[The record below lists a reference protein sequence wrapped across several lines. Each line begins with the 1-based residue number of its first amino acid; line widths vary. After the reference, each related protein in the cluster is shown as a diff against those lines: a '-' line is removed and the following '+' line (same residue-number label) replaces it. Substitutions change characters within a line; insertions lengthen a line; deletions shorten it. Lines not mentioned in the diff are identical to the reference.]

1 MNTLDNQANGP
12 ATVLVVDDDAG
23 ARLLVGTALEMA
35 GFRVIAAADGA
46 SALGQFREQ
55 PADCVVL
62 DVVMP
67 GMNGFD
73 VCSALR
79 ALPES
84 RHVPILMQTSLDDME
99 SVNRA
104 YNAGATDFS
113 SKGINPM
120 LLAQRVKF
128 LVRAK
133 QTQDQLRESEARVRY
148 LAYYDPLTA
157 LPNRQRLLQILEQQV
172 EWALPRQRGL
182 AVLMLDVDNFSR
194 INDTQG
200 QAVGD
205 VLLKEVAHRLQNCLR
220 DSQRSVDRADDSAE
234 KIDITD
240 WVARTGGDEFALALP
255 GISTAEAAQAVAQRV
270 QLALAR
276 PFVFAQA
283 EIPLSATMGISLFPG
298 DAATAGALIKNA
310 DAAMHHGKKTGHGG
324 LEFFNKSISTRAARH
339 LSMEAD
345 LRKAVER
352 GEFTLNYQPRL
363 ALKDL
368 RVEAVEA
375 LLRWRHPQ
383 RGFVAP
389 DEFIPLAEQTGLIV
403 EIGDWVLREACAQ
416 ARRWRDAGGPG
427 WQVAVNVSGV
437 QFRDGSLVSR
447 VAHAV
452 DAAGI
457 DSRMIELEF
466 TEGALIEYSA
476 AVNKAVKSLKELGV
490 ATALDDF
497 GTGYSSLSYLRHFP
511 IDTLKI
517 DRVFVRDIASKNGG
531 NAPLVDAIIAMA
543 KSLGLATV
551 AEGVE
556 TEAQWQYLKTRDA
569 NQVQGFLFC
578 RPLALEALESWHAD
592 WMHANRVKVGRL
604 RLGIPE
610 PGSRPS
616 LLSRAPPDH
625 LGAVLVAR
633 QHARQHEQEIG
644 QAIQI
649 FEGLGR
655 YAFGSRQRPTAALGA
670 PANGAGDMAGGRRR
684 AAAGQYELLQGRQ
697 GLVEFVQHRFEP
709 IDMRRLDHA
718 MPGNAQFTSQIE
730 QVVLDFRETAGDAR
744 RQCGDAQDHADRA
757 VGLVDGAVGLDPQI
771 FLRHP

>member
-1 MNTLDNQANGP
+1 MNPSEHKANIP
-12 ATVLVVDDDAG
+12 ATVLVVDDDPG

-35 GFRVIAAADGA
+35 GFCVVAAADGMT
-46 SALGQFREQ
+46 ALSRFREH
-55 PADCVVL
+55 AVDCVVL

-67 GMNGFD
+67 GMSGFD

-79 ALPES
+79 ALPNC

-172 EWALPRQRGL
+172 EWAMPRQRGL

-205 VLLKEVAHRLQNCLR
+205 ALLKEIAHRLQNCLR
-220 DSQRSVDRADDSAE
+220 DSQHSSHPDEGIER
-234 KIDITD
+234 KDIND

-255 GISTAEAAQAVAQRV
+255 GVSTPEAAQAVAQRV

-276 PFVFAQA
+276 PFVFAQQ
-283 EIPLSATMGISLFPG
+283 EIPLSATMGISLFPS
-298 DAATAGALIKNA
+298 DAATPEALVKNA
-310 DAAMHHGKKTGHGG
+310 DAAMHHGKKTVHGG
-324 LEFFNKSISTRAARH
+324 LEFFNKSISTRAAKH

-345 LRKAVER
+345 LRKALER

-363 ALKDL
+363 ALRDL

-389 DEFIPLAEQTGLIV
+389 DEFIPIAEQTGLIV

-416 ARRWRDAGGPG
+416 VRRWRDAAAPS

-447 VAHAV
+447 VSRAI

-457 DSRMIELEF
+457 ESRMIELEF

-476 AVNKAVKSLKELGV
+476 AVNKAVKSLKQLGV

-531 NAPLVDAIIAMA
+531 NAPLVDAIIAMS

-578 RPLALEALESWHAD
+578 RPLAIADLAKWHAD
-592 WMHANRVKVGRL
+592 WLHGNPLKAA
-604 RLGIPE
+604 
-610 PGSRPS
+610 S
-616 LLSRAPPDH
+616 
-625 LGAVLVAR
+625 VA
-633 QHARQHEQEIG
+633 
-644 QAIQI
+644 
-649 FEGLGR
+649 
-655 YAFGSRQRPTAALGA
+655 
-670 PANGAGDMAGGRRR
+670 
-684 AAAGQYELLQGRQ
+684 
-697 GLVEFVQHRFEP
+697 
-709 IDMRRLDHA
+709 
-718 MPGNAQFTSQIE
+718 
-730 QVVLDFRETAGDAR
+730 
-744 RQCGDAQDHADRA
+744 
-757 VGLVDGAVGLDPQI
+757 
-771 FLRHP
+771 

>member
-1 MNTLDNQANGP
+1 MNSTDNQTNAT
-12 ATVLVVDDDAG
+12 ATVLVVDDDPG
-23 ARLLVGTALEMA
+23 ARLLVGSALEVA
-35 GFRVIAAADGA
+35 GFRVTTAADGK
-46 SALGQFREQ
+46 SALSEFHAH
-55 PADCVVL
+55 PADCIVL

-67 GMNGFD
+67 GMSGFD
-73 VCSALR
+73 VCRALR
-79 ALPES
+79 ALPSS

-99 SVNRA
+99 SVQSA

-120 LLAQRVKF
+120 LLAERVKF

-172 EWALPRQRGL
+172 IWATPRQRGL

-205 VLLKEVAHRLQNCLR
+205 SLLKEIAHRLQNCLR
-220 DSQRSVDRADDSAE
+220 DTQRTLEDEAETADNNDR
-234 KIDITD
+234 
-240 WVARTGGDEFALALP
+240 VARTGGDEFALALP
-255 GISTAEAAQAVAQRV
+255 GIATADSAQVVARRV

-276 PFVFAQA
+276 PFVFAQQ
-283 EIPLSATMGISLFPG
+283 EIPLSATIGISLFPG
-298 DAATAGALIKNA
+298 DAPSAEALIKNA
-310 DAAMHHGKKTGHGG
+310 DAAMHHGKKTGHGR
-324 LEFFNKSISTRAARH
+324 LEFFKKSISTRAAKN

-345 LRKAVER
+345 LRKALDR

-363 ALKDL
+363 AIESM

-375 LLRWRHPQ
+375 LLRWWHPQ
-383 RGFVAP
+383 RGFVSP
-389 DEFIPLAEQTGLIV
+389 DEFIPLAEQSGLIV

-416 ARRWRDAGGPG
+416 ARRWRDAGSSV

-437 QFRDGSLVSR
+437 QFRDGSLVERVSR
-447 VAHAV
+447 AI

-457 DSRMIELEF
+457 EPRMIELEF

-476 AVNKAVKSLKELGV
+476 VVSKAVKSLKELGV

-517 DRVFVRDIASKNGG
+517 DRVFVRDIVSKSGG
-531 NAPLVDAIIAMA
+531 NTPLVDAIIAMA

-556 TEAQWQYLKTRDA
+556 TEAQWHYLKSRQA

-578 RPLALEALESWHAD
+578 RPLAIEDLQRWHAE
-592 WMHANRVKVGRL
+592 WLHSNHPRSA
-604 RLGIPE
+604 
-610 PGSRPS
+610 S
-616 LLSRAPPDH
+616 
-625 LGAVLVAR
+625 VA
-633 QHARQHEQEIG
+633 
-644 QAIQI
+644 
-649 FEGLGR
+649 
-655 YAFGSRQRPTAALGA
+655 
-670 PANGAGDMAGGRRR
+670 
-684 AAAGQYELLQGRQ
+684 
-697 GLVEFVQHRFEP
+697 
-709 IDMRRLDHA
+709 
-718 MPGNAQFTSQIE
+718 
-730 QVVLDFRETAGDAR
+730 
-744 RQCGDAQDHADRA
+744 
-757 VGLVDGAVGLDPQI
+757 
-771 FLRHP
+771 

>member
-1 MNTLDNQANGP
+1 MNISENRADAVL
-12 ATVLVVDDDAG
+12 TVLVVDDDPG
-23 ARLLVGTALEMA
+23 ARLLAGTALELA

-46 SALGQFREQ
+46 SALTRFREHA
-55 PADCVVL
+55 ADCVVL

-67 GMNGFD
+67 GMNGFE
-73 VCSALR
+73 VCRALR
-79 ALPES
+79 AMAQG

-99 SVNRA
+99 SINRA
-104 YNAGATDFS
+104 YNTGATDFS

-128 LVRAK
+128 LVRTK

-148 LAYYDPLTA
+148 LAYYDPLTG
-157 LPNRQRLLQILEQQV
+157 LPNRQRLLQILEEQV
-172 EWALPRQRGL
+172 AWAAPRQRGL

-205 VLLKEVAHRLQNCLR
+205 ALLKEVAHRLQNCLR
-220 DSQRSVDRADDSAE
+220 DSQRTLDDTSEE
-234 KIDITD
+234 KKDIND

-255 GISTAEAAQAVAQRV
+255 GVSTADAAHIVAQRV
-270 QLALAR
+270 QTALAR
-276 PFVFAQA
+276 PFVFAQT
-283 EIPLSATMGISLFPG
+283 EIPLSATMGISLYPG
-298 DAATAGALIKNA
+298 DAAAPEALLKHA
-310 DAAMHHGKKTGHGG
+310 DAALHHGKKKAHGS
-324 LEFFNKSISTRAARH
+324 LEFFDKSISTRAAKH

-352 GEFTLNYQPRL
+352 GEFTLHYQPRL
-363 ALKDL
+363 ALADL

-375 LLRWRHPQ
+375 LLRWKHPQ

-416 ARRWRDAGGPG
+416 AGRWRDAGAPD

-447 VAHAV
+447 VSRAV
-452 DAAGI
+452 AAAGI

-476 AVNKAVKSLKELGV
+476 AVSKALKSLKELGV

-497 GTGYSSLSYLRHFP
+497 GTGYCSLSYLRHFR

-517 DRVFVRDIASKNGG
+517 DRAFVRDIGSKNGD

-543 KSLGLATV
+543 RSLGLSTV

-556 TEAQWQYLKTRDA
+556 TEAQWQYLKTRAAD
-569 NQVQGFLFC
+569 QVQGFLFC
-578 RPLALEALESWHAD
+578 RPLTIAQLEEWHAD
-592 WMHANRVKVGRL
+592 WLHANQL
-604 RLGIPE
+604 I
-610 PGSRPS
+610 
-616 LLSRAPPDH
+616 
-625 LGAVLVAR
+625 
-633 QHARQHEQEIG
+633 
-644 QAIQI
+644 
-649 FEGLGR
+649 
-655 YAFGSRQRPTAALGA
+655 
-670 PANGAGDMAGGRRR
+670 
-684 AAAGQYELLQGRQ
+684 AAG
-697 GLVEFVQHRFEP
+697 
-709 IDMRRLDHA
+709 A
-718 MPGNAQFTSQIE
+718 A
-730 QVVLDFRETAGDAR
+730 
-744 RQCGDAQDHADRA
+744 
-757 VGLVDGAVGLDPQI
+757 
-771 FLRHP
+771 

>member
-1 MNTLDNQANGP
+1 MNSTDHQTNAT
-12 ATVLVVDDDAG
+12 ATVLVVDDDPG
-23 ARLLVGTALEMA
+23 ARLLVGSALEVA
-35 GFRVIAAADGA
+35 GFRVTTAADGK
-46 SALGQFREQ
+46 SALSEFHAH
-55 PADCVVL
+55 PADCIVL

-67 GMNGFD
+67 GMSGFD
-73 VCSALR
+73 VCRALR
-79 ALPES
+79 ALPSS

-99 SVNRA
+99 SVQSA

-120 LLAQRVKF
+120 LLAERVKF

-148 LAYYDPLTA
+148 LAYYDPPTA

-172 EWALPRQRGL
+172 IWATPRQRGL

-205 VLLKEVAHRLQNCLR
+205 SLLKEIAHRLQNCLR
-220 DSQRSVDRADDSAE
+220 DTQRTLEDEAETTDNNDR
-234 KIDITD
+234 
-240 WVARTGGDEFALALP
+240 VARTGGDEFALALP
-255 GISTAEAAQAVAQRV
+255 GIATADSAQVVARRV

-276 PFVFAQA
+276 PFVFAQQ
-283 EIPLSATMGISLFPG
+283 EIPLSATIGISLFPG
-298 DAATAGALIKNA
+298 DAPSAEALIKNA
-310 DAAMHHGKKTGHGG
+310 DAAMHHGKKTGHGR
-324 LEFFNKSISTRAARH
+324 LEFFKKSISTRAAKN

-345 LRKAVER
+345 LRKALDR

-363 ALKDL
+363 AIESM

-375 LLRWRHPQ
+375 LLRWWHPQ
-383 RGFVAP
+383 RGFVSP
-389 DEFIPLAEQTGLIV
+389 DEFIPLAEQSGLIV

-416 ARRWRDAGGPG
+416 ARRWRDAGSSV

-437 QFRDGSLVSR
+437 QFRDGSLVERVSR
-447 VAHAV
+447 AI

-457 DSRMIELEF
+457 EPRMIELEF

-476 AVNKAVKSLKELGV
+476 VVSKAVKSLKELGV

-517 DRVFVRDIASKNGG
+517 DRVFVRDIVSKSGG
-531 NAPLVDAIIAMA
+531 NTPLVDAIIAMA

-556 TEAQWQYLKTRDA
+556 TEAQWHYLKSRQA

-578 RPLALEALESWHAD
+578 RPLAIEDLQRWHAE
-592 WMHANRVKVGRL
+592 WLHSNHPRSA
-604 RLGIPE
+604 
-610 PGSRPS
+610 S
-616 LLSRAPPDH
+616 
-625 LGAVLVAR
+625 VA
-633 QHARQHEQEIG
+633 
-644 QAIQI
+644 
-649 FEGLGR
+649 
-655 YAFGSRQRPTAALGA
+655 
-670 PANGAGDMAGGRRR
+670 
-684 AAAGQYELLQGRQ
+684 
-697 GLVEFVQHRFEP
+697 
-709 IDMRRLDHA
+709 
-718 MPGNAQFTSQIE
+718 
-730 QVVLDFRETAGDAR
+730 
-744 RQCGDAQDHADRA
+744 
-757 VGLVDGAVGLDPQI
+757 
-771 FLRHP
+771 

>member
-1 MNTLDNQANGP
+1 MNSTDSQTKPSAS
-12 ATVLVVDDDAG
+12 VLVVDDDPG
-23 ARLLVGTALEMA
+23 ARLLVGSALEVA
-35 GFRVIAAADGA
+35 GFRVITAADGK
-46 SALGQFREQ
+46 SALSEFHAH

-67 GMNGFD
+67 GMSGFD
-73 VCSALR
+73 VCRALR
-79 ALPES
+79 ALPGS

-99 SVNRA
+99 SVQSA

-120 LLAQRVKF
+120 LLAERVKF

-157 LPNRQRLLQILEQQV
+157 LPNRQRLLQVLEQQV
-172 EWALPRQRGL
+172 TWVAPRQRGL

-205 VLLKEVAHRLQNCLR
+205 SLLKEIAHRLQNCLR
-220 DSQRSVDRADDSAE
+220 DTQRTLEDGTDTTDHN
-234 KIDITD
+234 D

-255 GISTAEAAQAVAQRV
+255 GISTADSAQVVAHRV

-276 PFVFAQA
+276 PFVFAQQ
-283 EIPLSATMGISLFPG
+283 EIPLSATIGVSLFPG
-298 DAATAGALIKNA
+298 DAPSAEALLKNA
-310 DAAMHHGKKTGHGG
+310 DAAMHHAKKTGHGS
-324 LEFFNKSISTRAARH
+324 LEFFKKSISTRAAKN

-345 LRKAVER
+345 LRKALDR

-363 ALKDL
+363 AIESM

-375 LLRWRHPQ
+375 LLRWWHPQ
-383 RGFVAP
+383 RGFVPP
-389 DEFIPLAEQTGLIV
+389 DEFIPLAEQRGLIV

-416 ARRWRDAGGPG
+416 ARRWRDAGAGV

-437 QFRDGSLVSR
+437 QFRDGSLVERVSR
-447 VAHAV
+447 AI

-457 DSRMIELEF
+457 EPRMIELEF
-466 TEGALIEYSA
+466 TEGALIEYSS
-476 AVNKAVKSLKELGV
+476 VVSKAVKSLKELGV

-517 DRVFVRDIASKNGG
+517 DRVFVRDIVAKGG
-531 NAPLVDAIIAMA
+531 ANTPLVDAIIAMA

-556 TEAQWQYLKTRDA
+556 TEAQWQYLKSRQA

-578 RPLALEALESWHAD
+578 RPLPIEDLQRWHAE
-592 WMHANRVKVGRL
+592 WLHSN
-604 RLGIPE
+604 
-610 PGSRPS
+610 
-616 LLSRAPPDH
+616 
-625 LGAVLVAR
+625 
-633 QHARQHEQEIG
+633 Q
-644 QAIQI
+644 
-649 FEGLGR
+649 
-655 YAFGSRQRPTAALGA
+655 QRPASVA
-670 PANGAGDMAGGRRR
+670 
-684 AAAGQYELLQGRQ
+684 
-697 GLVEFVQHRFEP
+697 
-709 IDMRRLDHA
+709 
-718 MPGNAQFTSQIE
+718 
-730 QVVLDFRETAGDAR
+730 
-744 RQCGDAQDHADRA
+744 
-757 VGLVDGAVGLDPQI
+757 
-771 FLRHP
+771 

>member
-1 MNTLDNQANGP
+1 MNNPEHRAAPP
-12 ATVLVVDDDAG
+12 ATILVVDDDPG

-35 GFRVIAAADGA
+35 GFIVATAVDGAAA
-46 SALGQFREQ
+46 LRKFHEQ

-67 GMNGFD
+67 GMSGFE

-79 ALPES
+79 ALPDC
-84 RHVPILMQTSLDDME
+84 RHLPILMQTSLDDME

-148 LAYYDPLTA
+148 LAYYDPLTG

-172 EWALPRQRGL
+172 AWAGPRRRGL

-220 DSQRSVDRADDSAE
+220 DSQPTLESDGADKKDVN
-234 KIDITD
+234 D

-255 GISTAEAAQAVAQRV
+255 GIATAEAAQLVAQRV
-270 QLALAR
+270 RTALAR
-276 PFVFAQA
+276 PFLFAQQ

-298 DAATAGALIKNA
+298 DAAAAETLVKNA

-324 LEFFNKSISTRAARH
+324 LEFFNKSISTRAAKH

-345 LRKAVER
+345 LRKALER
-352 GEFTLNYQPRL
+352 GEFALNYQPRL

-389 DEFIPLAEQTGLIV
+389 DEFIPLAEQSGLIV

-416 ARRWRDAGGPG
+416 VRRWRDAGAPN

-447 VAHAV
+447 VSRAIG
-452 DAAGI
+452 AAAI

-476 AVNKAVKSLKELGV
+476 AVSKAVKSLKELGV

-517 DRVFVRDIASKNGG
+517 DRAFVRDIASTSGG

-556 TEAQWQYLKTRDA
+556 TEAQWQYLKTREA

-578 RPLALEALESWHAD
+578 RPLAIPELQSWHAD
-592 WMHANRVKVGRL
+592 WLHAN
-604 RLGIPE
+604 
-610 PGSRPS
+610 
-616 LLSRAPPDH
+616 H
-625 LGAVLVAR
+625 LNVA
-633 QHARQHEQEIG
+633 
-644 QAIQI
+644 
-649 FEGLGR
+649 
-655 YAFGSRQRPTAALGA
+655 
-670 PANGAGDMAGGRRR
+670 D
-684 AAAGQYELLQGRQ
+684 AAG
-697 GLVEFVQHRFEP
+697 
-709 IDMRRLDHA
+709 A
-718 MPGNAQFTSQIE
+718 A
-730 QVVLDFRETAGDAR
+730 
-744 RQCGDAQDHADRA
+744 
-757 VGLVDGAVGLDPQI
+757 
-771 FLRHP
+771 

>member
-1 MNTLDNQANGP
+1 MNTPELQSITL
-12 ATVLVVDDDAG
+12 ATVLVVDDDPG
-23 ARLLVGTALEMA
+23 ARLLVGTALEVA
-35 GFRVIAAADGA
+35 GFRVITAADGVT
-46 SALGQFREQ
+46 ALGQFREHS
-55 PADCVVL
+55 ADCVVL

-67 GMNGFD
+67 GMSGFD

-79 ALPES
+79 ALPEC

-133 QTQDQLRESEARVRY
+133 QTQDQLRESEARVRH

-157 LPNRQRLLQILEQQV
+157 LPNRRRLLEMLEQQV
-172 EWALPRQRGL
+172 AWAMPRQRGL

-220 DSQRSVDRADDSAE
+220 DSQRLNQPDAIETKDSN
-234 KIDITD
+234 D

-255 GISTAEAAQAVAQRV
+255 GVSTAEAAQVVAQRV
-270 QLALAR
+270 QAALAR
-276 PFVFAQA
+276 PFVFAQQ

-298 DAATAGALIKNA
+298 DATTSEALVKNA
-310 DAAMHHGKKTGHGG
+310 DAAMHHAKKGGHGG
-324 LEFFNKSISTRAARH
+324 LEFFNKSISNRAARH

-416 ARRWRDAGGPG
+416 VRRWRDACAPD

-447 VAHAV
+447 VSRAIE
-452 DAAGI
+452 AAGI
-457 DSRMIELEF
+457 ESRMIELEF
-466 TEGALIEYSA
+466 TEGALIEYST
-476 AVNKAVKSLKELGV
+476 AVSKAVTSLKELGV

-517 DRVFVRDIASKNGG
+517 DRVFVRDIASKNSG

-556 TEAQWQYLKTRDA
+556 TEAQWQYLKAREAT
-569 NQVQGFLFC
+569 QVQGFLFC
-578 RPLALEALESWHAD
+578 RPLAIADLESWHAD
-592 WMHANRVKVGRL
+592 WLHANQLKAA
-604 RLGIPE
+604 
-610 PGSRPS
+610 S
-616 LLSRAPPDH
+616 
-625 LGAVLVAR
+625 GA
-633 QHARQHEQEIG
+633 
-644 QAIQI
+644 
-649 FEGLGR
+649 
-655 YAFGSRQRPTAALGA
+655 
-670 PANGAGDMAGGRRR
+670 
-684 AAAGQYELLQGRQ
+684 
-697 GLVEFVQHRFEP
+697 
-709 IDMRRLDHA
+709 
-718 MPGNAQFTSQIE
+718 
-730 QVVLDFRETAGDAR
+730 
-744 RQCGDAQDHADRA
+744 
-757 VGLVDGAVGLDPQI
+757 
-771 FLRHP
+771 

>member
-1 MNTLDNQANGP
+1 MNTCEHQIINP
-12 ATVLVVDDDAG
+12 ATILVVDDDPG

-35 GFRVIAAADGA
+35 GFRVVTAADGLA
-46 SALGQFREQ
+46 ALKAFRDD

-67 GMNGFD
+67 GMSGFD

-79 ALPES
+79 GLADC

-157 LPNRQRLLQILEQQV
+157 LPNRQRLLQILEQQIA
-172 EWALPRQRGL
+172 WASPRQRGV

-200 QAVGD
+200 QAIGD
-205 VLLKEVAHRLQNCLR
+205 ELLKEAALRLQNCLR
-220 DSQRSVDRADDSAE
+220 DSQRALDQDCEAIGTE
-234 KIDITD
+234 DIND
-240 WVARTGGDEFALALP
+240 WVARTGGDEFSLALP
-255 GISTAEAAQAVAQRV
+255 GVSAADAAQLVAQRV
-270 QLALAR
+270 QLALSR
-276 PFVFAQA
+276 PFVFAQQ
-283 EIPLSATMGISLFPG
+283 EITLSATIGISLFPG
-298 DAATAGALIKNA
+298 DAATPEALVKNA
-310 DAAMHHGKKTGHGG
+310 DAALHHAKKTGQGG

-345 LRKAVER
+345 LRKALER

-375 LLRWRHPQ
+375 LLRWNHPQ

-389 DEFIPLAEQTGLIV
+389 AEFVPLAEQNGLIV
-403 EIGDWVLREACAQ
+403 EIGDWVLREASAQ
-416 ARRWRDAGGPG
+416 VRRWRDSGGPS
-427 WQVAVNVSGV
+427 WQIAVNVSGV
-437 QFRDGSLVSR
+437 QFRDGSLASRVSR
-447 VAHAV
+447 AI

-457 DSRMIELEF
+457 ESRMIELEF
-466 TEGALIEYSA
+466 TEGALIEYST
-476 AVNKAVKSLKELGV
+476 AVSKAVKALKGLGV

-517 DRVFVRDIASKNGG
+517 DRVFVRDIGSKAAG

-556 TEAQWQYLKTRDA
+556 TEAQWQYLRTRDA
-569 NQVQGFLFC
+569 NQVQGYLFC
-578 RPLALEALESWHAD
+578 RPLPIADLQRWHAD
-592 WMHANRVKVGRL
+592 WLHSHQLTVV
-604 RLGIPE
+604 
-610 PGSRPS
+610 S
-616 LLSRAPPDH
+616 
-625 LGAVLVAR
+625 VA
-633 QHARQHEQEIG
+633 
-644 QAIQI
+644 
-649 FEGLGR
+649 
-655 YAFGSRQRPTAALGA
+655 
-670 PANGAGDMAGGRRR
+670 
-684 AAAGQYELLQGRQ
+684 
-697 GLVEFVQHRFEP
+697 
-709 IDMRRLDHA
+709 
-718 MPGNAQFTSQIE
+718 
-730 QVVLDFRETAGDAR
+730 
-744 RQCGDAQDHADRA
+744 
-757 VGLVDGAVGLDPQI
+757 
-771 FLRHP
+771 

>member
-1 MNTLDNQANGP
+1 MSQTDNQLHAA
-12 ATVLVVDDDAG
+12 ATVLVVDDDPG
-23 ARLLVGTALEMA
+23 ARLLVGSALEVA
-35 GFRVIAAADGA
+35 GFRVITAVDGN
-46 SALGQFREQ
+46 SALSQFQ
-55 PADCVVL
+55 MHPADCVVL

-73 VCSALR
+73 VCRALR

-99 SVNRA
+99 SVQRA

-120 LLAQRVKF
+120 LLAERVKF

-172 EWALPRQRGL
+172 KWAAPRQRGL

-205 VLLKEVAHRLQNCLR
+205 SLLKEIAHRLQHCLR
-220 DSQRSVDRADDSAE
+220 DTRRSLQDDGALS
-234 KIDITD
+234 DIND
-240 WVARTGGDEFALALP
+240 WVARTGGDEFTLALP
-255 GISTAEAAQAVAQRV
+255 GVATADSVQIIAQRV

-276 PFVFAQA
+276 PFVFAQQ
-283 EIPLSATMGISLFPG
+283 EIPLSATMGVSMYPG
-298 DAATAGALIKNA
+298 DALDAEALVKNA
-310 DAAMHHGKKTGHGG
+310 DAAMHHGKKAEHGRV
-324 LEFFNKSISTRAARH
+324 EFFKQSISTRAAKH
-339 LSMEAD
+339 LSLEAD
-345 LRKAVER
+345 LRKALDR

-363 ALKDL
+363 AIDDM

-375 LLRWRHPQ
+375 LLRWWHPQ
-383 RGFVAP
+383 RGFVPP
-389 DEFIPLAEQTGLIV
+389 DEFIPLAEQTGLII

-416 ARRWRDAGGPG
+416 AARWRDAGTHA

-437 QFRDGSLVSR
+437 QFRDGSLVGR
-447 VAHAV
+447 VSSAV
-452 DAAGI
+452 HAAGI
-457 DSRMIELEF
+457 EPRMIELEF
-466 TEGALIEYSA
+466 TEGALIEYTA
-476 AVNKAVKSLKELGV
+476 AVSKAVKSLKDLGV

-517 DRVFVRDIASKNGG
+517 DRVFVRDIVSMSGSNT
-531 NAPLVDAIIAMA
+531 PLVDAIIAMA

-556 TEAQWQYLKTRDA
+556 TEAQWQYLKSRHA

-578 RPLALEALESWHAD
+578 RPLAVEELERWHTE
-592 WMHANRVKVGRL
+592 WLHSHR
-604 RLGIPE
+604 
-610 PGSRPS
+610 RPS
-616 LLSRAPPDH
+616 SS
-625 LGAVLVAR
+625 VA
-633 QHARQHEQEIG
+633 
-644 QAIQI
+644 
-649 FEGLGR
+649 
-655 YAFGSRQRPTAALGA
+655 
-670 PANGAGDMAGGRRR
+670 
-684 AAAGQYELLQGRQ
+684 
-697 GLVEFVQHRFEP
+697 
-709 IDMRRLDHA
+709 
-718 MPGNAQFTSQIE
+718 
-730 QVVLDFRETAGDAR
+730 
-744 RQCGDAQDHADRA
+744 
-757 VGLVDGAVGLDPQI
+757 
-771 FLRHP
+771 